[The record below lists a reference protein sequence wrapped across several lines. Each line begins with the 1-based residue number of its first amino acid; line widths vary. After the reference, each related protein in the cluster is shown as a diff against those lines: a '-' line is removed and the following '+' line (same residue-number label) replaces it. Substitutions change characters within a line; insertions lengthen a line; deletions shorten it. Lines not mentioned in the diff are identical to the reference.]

1 MFTVSLWSFAKDSN
15 STKQPTGTG
24 TQFSCN
30 ILTPSDIIAPTVEI
44 SANDL
49 TGYNY
54 AYIPAFHRYYFIEG
68 ITFDSGLWRLA
79 LQCDVLATYKT
90 VIGAQTLYVIRA
102 AGASNG
108 NIRDEYYPITA
119 NVTKRHVEQSTSDD
133 IPGWVKPP
141 GESSYRDLGYEGGYI
156 ILNIAGTGTAGATT
170 LILLTTDEFKL
181 LICGLYQSIDGF
193 QLSDVVKSVV
203 QKFGGNPQELIN
215 GALWVPAW
223 GYVGDDY
230 QRVRIG
236 GWEAI
241 VKVDNPNY
249 PQDPHPYIEH
259 NINGLYLDQPGGS
272 GRTVTFSLQKHPQAA
287 TRGAYLNTEPYT
299 SYIVGVPGCGV
310 VKLDSSKLINESS
323 ISIYRTVD
331 CYTGQYSVDIIAS
344 SSGQILSHLCGQI
357 GIPITIRGA
366 NNTSGVGGLIGSVG
380 SMAIGAATGNAAM
393 VIGAATAGISSI
405 AGLAEGT
412 PTSSGMGGGFS
423 EILARPIWMD
433 TIHYNVSDADN
444 THNGRPLMENRQIST
459 LSGFIMVQKG
469 DIPISGTSTEA
480 EQIKQLLEG
489 GFYYE

>member
-90 VIGAQTLYVIRA
+90 VIGQQTLYVIRA

-108 NIRDEYYPITA
+108 AIQDNMYPPLA
-119 NVTKRHVEQSTSDD
+119 DVTKRHQYQLPSEG
-133 IPGWVKPP
+133 IPGYQRLP
-141 GESSYRDLGYEGGYI
+141 GETEYTDLGYRGGYI
-156 ILNIAGTGTAGATT
+156 VLNVAGVGTAGATT
-170 LILLTTDEFKL
+170 LILMTTSDFRDLVSL
-181 LICGLYQSIDGF
+181 LYTSIDGF
-193 QLSDVVKSVV
+193 QLSDVIKNVV

-215 GALWVPAW
+215 GAMWVPFPFR
-223 GYVGDDY
+223 GDNYDT
-230 QRVRIG
+230 VKIG
-236 GWEAI
+236 GWEA
-241 VKVDNPNY
+241 VDSSTTPATT
-249 PQDPHPYIEH
+249 IR
-259 NINGLYLDQPGGS
+259 GLYIDDPVYEMSDLI
-272 GRTVTFSLQKHPQAA
+272 FLIHKHPQAA
-287 TRGAYLNTEPYT
+287 ARGSYLNLSPYT
-299 SYIVGVPGCGV
+299 SYIMGIPGCGV
-310 VKLDSSKLINESS
+310 VTLDGAKLLNETSINVK
-323 ISIYRTVD
+323 RTID
-331 CYTGQYSVDIIAS
+331 AFTGQYTVDIVTTSGEQILAHL
-344 SSGQILSHLCGQI
+344 SGQMGV
-357 GIPITIRGA
+357 PISLRGA
-366 NNTSGVGGLIGSVG
+366 NNADKVAGDIIQT
-380 SMAIGAATGNAAM
+380 AGAAVSGN
-393 VIGAATAGISSI
+393 VIGALGAYIGTVMDMAQ
-405 AGLAEGT
+405 GT

-423 EILARPIWMD
+423 EILGRPIWMD
-433 TIHYNVSDADN
+433 TIYHNITAEDN

-469 DIPISGTSTEA
+469 DIPISGTSTKA